1 MPIDVLALSAA
12 FLSGLLGGVH
22 CVAMCGGIAV
32 GAAAS
37 MRAQGRGP
45 ALRAA
50 LALNLGRV
58 GGYALGGALAGG
70 FGALIVQAAQAPWLV
85 VGLRSAVGA
94 VLVLAALRLLDRKG
108 RLAFLGR
115 SGDALWRRLAPLT
128 RRLLPA
134 TTLPR
139 RLALGALWGWL
150 PCGLSS
156 TLLLAAWFSASAL
169 HGALIM
175 AAFGIGTLA
184 VMVPVTWSGASF
196 ARRLA
201 QPGMRYPAAALILVA
216 GVLTL
221 AGPWLADVPA
231 MHALL
236 EALGCRS
243 LPVA

>member
-1 MPIDVLALSAA
+1 MPLDLLALSAA
-12 FLSGLLGGVH
+12 FLAGLLGGVH

-32 GAAAS
+32 GAAAA
-37 MRAQGRGP
+37 MRTQGHAA

-50 LALNLGRV
+50 LVLNLGRV
-58 GGYALGGALAGG
+58 CGYAVGGALAGG
-70 FGALIVQAAQAPWLV
+70 LGAMV
-85 VGLRSAVGA
+85 VVATGTEWVGIALRSAVGA
-94 VLVLAALRLLDRKG
+94 VLVLAALRLLDRSG
-108 RLAFLGR
+108 RLGFLGR
-115 SGDALWRRLAPLT
+115 SGATVWKRLSPLT

-139 RLALGALWGWL
+139 RFALGALWGWL

-156 TLLLAAWFSASAL
+156 TMVVAAWFTASAV
-169 HGALIM
+169 HGALLM
-175 AAFGIGTLA
+175 AAFGAGTLL

-201 QPGMRYPAAALILVA
+201 QPKLRYPAAALIMAA

-221 AGPWLADVPA
+221 AAPWLASVPA
-231 MHALL
+231 LHGLL

-243 LPVA
+243 LG

>member
-1 MPIDVLALSAA
+1 MPIDLLALGAA

-37 MRAQGRGP
+37 MRAQGH
-45 ALRAA
+45 AAQLRAA
-50 LALNLGRV
+50 LTLNLGRV
-58 GGYALGGALAGG
+58 MGYALAGAIAGG
-70 FGALIVQAAQAPWLV
+70 IGAVLVQAAQAQWV
-85 VGLRSAVGA
+85 AVALRSAVGA
-94 VLVLAALRLLDRKG
+94 VLVLAALRLLDTRG
-108 RLAFLGR
+108 RLRLLRR
-115 SGDALWRRLAPLT
+115 SGEGVWKRLAPLT

-150 PCGLSS
+150 PCGLST
-156 TLLLAAWFSASAL
+156 TLLLAAWFSASAA
-169 HGALIM
+169 HGALLM
-175 AAFGIGTLA
+175 AAFGSGTLA
-184 VMVPVTWSGASF
+184 VMVPLTWSGASL
-196 ARRLA
+196 ASRLA
-201 QPGMRYPAAALILVA
+201 RPPFRYGAAVLILGA

-221 AGPWLADVPA
+221 SGPLLVDIPA

-243 LPVA
+243 VLA

>member
-1 MPIDVLALSAA
+1 MPIDVLALGAA
-12 FLSGLLGGVH
+12 LLAGLLGGVH

-32 GAAAS
+32 GAAAA
-37 MRAQGRGP
+37 MRTQGRWP

-58 GGYALGGALAGG
+58 AGYALGGALAGG
-70 FGALIVQAAQAPWLV
+70 IGAVIVHAAEAPWL
-85 VGLRSAVGA
+85 GIALRSLVGA
-94 VLVLAALRLLDRKG
+94 VLVLAALRLLDTRG
-108 RLAFLGR
+108 RLGFLRR
-115 SGDALWRRLAPLT
+115 SGDLLWRRLSPLT
-128 RRLLPA
+128 RKLLPA

-139 RLALGALWGWL
+139 RFALGALWGWM

-156 TLLLAAWFSASAL
+156 TLLLAAWFTASAL
-169 HGALIM
+169 HGALLM
-175 AAFGIGTLA
+175 AAFGLGTLA
-184 VMVPVTWSGASF
+184 VMVPVTWSGASV

-201 QPGMRYPAAALILVA
+201 EPRLRMTAAGLILAA

-221 AGPWLADVPA
+221 AAPWMAQVPA

-243 LPVA
+243 LA